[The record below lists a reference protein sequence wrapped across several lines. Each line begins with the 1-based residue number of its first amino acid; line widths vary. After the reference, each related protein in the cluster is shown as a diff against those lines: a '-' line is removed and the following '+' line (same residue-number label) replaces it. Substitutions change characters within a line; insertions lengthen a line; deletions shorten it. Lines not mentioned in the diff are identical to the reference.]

1 MSKNSTQQ
9 RIQQFKEWDRWME
22 NEYPKY
28 KERKKKKR
36 KRPADIPFHDE
47 GEVDYSQYGI

>member
-1 MSKNSTQQ
+1 
-9 RIQQFKEWDRWME
+9 ME

-36 KRPADIPFHDE
+36 KRPEIPFHDE